1 MHFLISK
8 LSWNDTVFFVKFF
21 NTLPEI
27 SANCPSDQCWTYD
40 ATTDTCTVKSG
51 AECGYSLTCG
61 GDSMSFDFPEELFG
75 TDNPVNFVEHD
86 GCHPT
91 VQVDFWKIPI
101 FIYLDINRCFQT
113 DGTLDWTNP
122 LGTCGTQMTQVGNK
136 IIVTKTLCIDPDIV
150 DVDGYQLQLEVYYIW
165 DFFILKKLLSTFL
178 KTILILLQKYDKI
191 CF

>member
-61 GDSMSFDFPEELFG
+61 GDAMSFDFPEELFG

-91 VQVDFWKIPI
+91 VQVDFCKNTYFHIPWYQPI
-101 FIYLDINRCFQT
+101 FSDRRHFRLDQPSRNLRHSNDASGKQNHCYENSLYRPRHCRCWRIPASARGILYLRFLYIE
-113 DGTLDWTNP
+113 
-122 LGTCGTQMTQVGNK
+122 K
-136 IIVTKTLCIDPDIV
+136 IAFKFSKNYTYFTSEI
-150 DVDGYQLQLEVYYIW
+150 
-165 DFFILKKLLSTFL
+165 
-178 KTILILLQKYDKI
+178 
-191 CF
+191 